1 MITLN
6 TASRRP
12 VPGSRLVGWVLW
24 TVLVV
29 AFAGCSS
36 EPERRPQNAPTDAPA
51 EKASEEPPN
60 EQPMIRNYDAQGK
73 LLPSDDYVVGIRLPR
88 GTELSREAGL
98 QHVYRIQAPI
108 AKVLAYFGPMMITGN
123 VERRGKGAIYKRAS
137 VRGAE
142 VNPTKV
148 DVSIL
153 EVGNSLTRISVTELP
168 PPPKHVPSSD
178 STKAAAQR
186 SFRTLD

>member
-12 VPGSRLVGWVLW
+12 VGGSRLVGWVLW
-24 TVLVV
+24 TALVV

-51 EKASEEPPN
+51 KKASEEPPN